1 MGVFS
6 VVGGNL
12 VLTDGTLDFEN
23 PTDANTDGVY
33 EITVNVFDGNDNYQ
47 ENFTVSV
54 NDLNDAPTDIAL
66 SANTVDEQTDTSGGH
81 IVGALSGT
89 DEDVPAD
96 TLTFTVVGGADM
108 GVFSVVGGNL
118 VLTDGTLDFENPT
131 DANTDGVYEITV
143 NVFDGNDNYQENFTV
158 SVNDLNDAPTDIA
171 LSANTVDEQTDTVAA
186 TLSAL

>member
-54 NDLNDAPTDIAL
+54 NDLNDAPD
-66 SANTVDEQTDTSGGH
+66 GH
-81 IVGALSGT
+81 CVCQPTRLMSKPT
-89 DEDVPAD
+89 P
-96 TLTFTVVGGADM
+96 VV
-108 GVFSVVGGNL
+108 
-118 VLTDGTLDFENPT
+118 
-131 DANTDGVYEITV
+131 
-143 NVFDGNDNYQENFTV
+143 
-158 SVNDLNDAPTDIA
+158 
-171 LSANTVDEQTDTVAA
+171 A
-186 TLSAL
+186 TLSALSVAPMKTSRPIPDLQRRRRRRHGRIQRGRR

>member
-1 MGVFS
+1 M
-6 VVGGNL
+6 
-12 VLTDGTLDFEN
+12 
-23 PTDANTDGVY
+23 
-33 EITVNVFDGNDNYQ
+33 
-47 ENFTVSV
+47 
-54 NDLNDAPTDIAL
+54 
-66 SANTVDEQTDTSGGH
+66 DEHTDTSGGH

-96 TLTFTVVGGADM
+96 TLTFSVVGGADM

-158 SVNDLNDAPTDIA
+158 SVNDLNDAPTDIS
-171 LSANTVDEQTDTVAA
+171 LSANTVDEQHRHQWRPHCRCFKWHR
-186 TLSAL
+186 

>member
-1 MGVFS
+1 M
-6 VVGGNL
+6 VGGNL

-54 NDLNDAPTDIAL
+54 NDLNDAPTDIAV
-66 SANTVDEQTDTSGGH
+66 SRPTRWTSTSTPVVGH

-108 GVFSVVGGNL
+108 GVFSRRRR
-118 VLTDGTLDFENPT
+118 
-131 DANTDGVYEITV
+131 
-143 NVFDGNDNYQENFTV
+143 
-158 SVNDLNDAPTDIA
+158 
-171 LSANTVDEQTDTVAA
+171 
-186 TLSAL
+186 

>member
-54 NDLNDAPTDIAL
+54 NDLNDAPTDDCVV
-66 SANTVDEQTDTSGGH
+66 SQHGWTS
-81 IVGALSGT
+81 T
-89 DEDVPAD
+89 
-96 TLTFTVVGGADM
+96 
-108 GVFSVVGGNL
+108 
-118 VLTDGTLDFENPT
+118 PT
-131 DANTDGVYEITV
+131 
-143 NVFDGNDNYQENFTV
+143 
-158 SVNDLNDAPTDIA
+158 P
-171 LSANTVDEQTDTVAA
+171 VAA
-186 TLSAL
+186 TSSVL